1 MAYGFYPIVGAGV
14 FWIGLV
20 IAIILFSTYR
30 KIYPVFYM
38 ISVSL
43 YIFTASFMIDIFHL
57 GKLAILSTL
66 IFSAVVFMGLG
77 RYLSKVLHL
86 EHEK

>member
-1 MAYGFYPIVGAGV
+1 MVYQVIGMGV
-14 FWIGLV
+14 FWIGLIV
-20 IAIILFSTYR
+20 AIILFATYK

-38 ISVSL
+38 ASIAL
-43 YIFTASFMIDIFHL
+43 YIFTASFMIDVFHL

-66 IFSAVVFMGLG
+66 VFSAVVFMVLG
-77 RYLSKVLHL
+77 YYLSQVLHL

>member
-1 MAYGFYPIVGAGV
+1 MAYGFYPFVGMGV
-14 FWIGLV
+14 FWIGLI
-20 IAIILFSTYR
+20 IAIILFATYK

-38 ISVSL
+38 ASVAL
-43 YIFTASFMIDIFHL
+43 YIFTASFMIDVFNL

-66 IFSAVVFMGLG
+66 IISAVLFMLLG
-77 RYLSKVLHL
+77 YYLSQVLHL